1 MPSIT
6 VKNIPESAYETLKQI
21 AAAHHRSINSEIVN
35 LIEKST
41 TCKPLNSR
49 QHIAF
54 VRQFREKTK
63 KVLLTEE
70 MINQAKKE
78 GRP

>member
-41 TCKPLNSR
+41 SCRPINTR

-54 VRQFREKTK
+54 ARQFREKTR

-70 MINQAKKE
+70 MISQCKTE

>member
-21 AAAHHRSINSEIVN
+21 AAVHHHSINSEIVH

-41 TCKPLNSR
+41 SCRPVNPGR
-49 QHIAF
+49 HIAF
-54 VRQFREKTK
+54 ARQFREKTR

-70 MINQAKKE
+70 MISQCKTE

>member
-1 MPSIT
+1 MPNIT

-21 AAAHHRSINSEIVN
+21 AAAHHRSINSEIVH

-41 TCKPLNSR
+41 SCKPVNLR

-54 VRQFREKTK
+54 ARQFREKTR

-70 MINQAKKE
+70 IISQCKTE

>member
-6 VKNIPESAYETLKQI
+6 VKNIPESAYKTLKQI
-21 AAAHHRSINSEIVN
+21 AAAHHRSVNSEIVN

-41 TCKPLNSR
+41 SCRPINTR
-49 QHIAF
+49 RHIAF
-54 VRQFREKTK
+54 ARQFREKTK
-63 KVLLTEE
+63 KVLLSEE
-70 MINQAKKE
+70 IINQCKTE

>member
-21 AAAHHRSINSEIVN
+21 AAAHHRSINSEIVH

-41 TCKPLNSR
+41 SCKPVNSR
-49 QHIAF
+49 QHIALA
-54 VRQFREKTK
+54 RQFREKNR

-70 MINQAKKE
+70 MINRCKTE
-78 GRP
+78 GRL